1 LIVVILMRLA
11 DLNALDDEGA
21 VRELLRCCGSSRW
34 ARMMAAARPFASVA
48 AIERASDVCWQAMA
62 PSDVLEAFAAHPQ
75 IGAGGAGTAGGTRE
89 AARDGAPQW
98 SAGEQSGA
106 RDAGD
111 DVRERL
117 AAGNR
122 AYEARFG
129 YIFIICA
136 TGRSAEE
143 MLASLERRLRN
154 MPAEEL
160 RIAAEEQR
168 TITRLRLTKLLDE
181 ESNTP

>member
-1 LIVVILMRLA
+1 MRLA
-11 DLNALDDEGA
+11 DLNALDDDAA

-34 ARMMAAARPFASVA
+34 ARTMAASRPFSSVA
-48 AIERASDVCWQAMA
+48 AIERAADEVWQGLKTA
-62 PSDVLEAFAAHPQ
+62 DILEAFAAHPR
-75 IGAGGAGTAGGTRE
+75 IGAGGAG
-89 AARDGAPQW
+89 RDGAPQW
-98 SAGEQSGA
+98 SSQEQSGVRA
-106 RDAGD
+106 ATG

-136 TGRSAEE
+136 TGKSAGE
-143 MLASLERRLRN
+143 MLASLEQRLRHT
-154 MPAEEL
+154 PDEEL

-168 TITRLRLTKLLDE
+168 TITRLRLTKLLDGE
-181 ESNTP
+181 QSAQ